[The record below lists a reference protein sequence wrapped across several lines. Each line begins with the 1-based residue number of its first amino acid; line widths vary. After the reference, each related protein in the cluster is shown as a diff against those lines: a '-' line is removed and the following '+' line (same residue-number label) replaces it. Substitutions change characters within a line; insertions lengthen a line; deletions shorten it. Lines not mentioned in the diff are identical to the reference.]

1 MFEIKI
7 DDKAVMGAL
16 NRLAKSAYNMSPV
29 MSAIS
34 TELLSQTEAN
44 FAAEGRPKWLG
55 IKPRKGRAG
64 GKILQDTGQLA
75 ASITASHDATSAT
88 IGSNKV
94 YAAIH
99 QFGGNINKAAQ
110 SRLVRH
116 RTDAKGNLLRSKH
129 LNGKGL
135 IFARDSHKRA
145 VSRWFAQGAHTIHMP
160 ARPFL
165 PVDAQGY
172 LQPEAEES
180 ILGMVNS
187 YLKSVIG

>member
-16 NRLAKSAYNMSPV
+16 DRLARSARDMSPV
-29 MSAIS
+29 MRAIS

-44 FAAEGRPKWLG
+44 FAAQGRPKWMG
-55 IKPRKGRAG
+55 IKPRKRRTG
-64 GKILQDTGQLA
+64 GMILQDTGQLA

-99 QFGGNINKAAQ
+99 QLGGQAGRERK
-110 SRLVRH
+110 
-116 RTDAKGNLLRSKH
+116 SK
-129 LNGKGL
+129 
-135 IFARDSHKRA
+135 I
-145 VSRWFAQGAHTIHMP
+145 VP
-160 ARPFL
+160 RPFL

-172 LQPEAEES
+172 LQPDAAES
-180 ILGMVNS
+180 VLGLVNN
-187 YLKSVIG
+187 YLVGVIG